1 MGHDPR
7 PSDPRRLELL
17 STVESSHDDSGL
29 LRVTVTY
36 IYQEWCCGGVH
47 EVADALQGI
56 SNILE
61 EAQDRV
67 ARQEREGLARDLGL
81 ETN

>member
-1 MGHDPR
+1 MSHDPR

-17 STVESSHDDSGL
+17 SSVESKHDENGL

-36 IYQEWCCGGVH
+36 IYNEWCCGGVH

-56 SNILE
+56 ANILE
-61 EAQDRV
+61 EAQDRI
-67 ARQEREGLARDLGL
+67 ARAENEELRRDLGL
-81 ETN
+81 D